1 MPEYDTLP
9 HVIARI
15 RARIGSGG
23 WHDFGPGDAATVKA
37 QAAAWFRAQR
47 FTKPDAKIHI
57 TLAQESPQVPW
68 TDAGTWRWS
77 GASIDGCQYAAQ
89 WCERFPEWGRGR

>member
-9 HVIARI
+9 HVIAKI

-23 WHDFGPGDAATVKA
+23 WHEFGPGDAKVVKD

-47 FTKPDAKIHI
+47 FTRTNTRIGI

-77 GASIDGCQYAAQ
+77 GEATHGQEYAAQ